1 MQIWLKIAQIISAIM
16 LMVVI
21 LLQSRGAS
29 LSGVFGGSN
38 SVYRTKRG
46 VEKGLFYATIVL
58 AVIFGGLAI
67 ASLILSKQ

>member
-1 MQIWLKIAQIISAIM
+1 MQIWLKIAQIISAVL

-46 VEKGLFYATIVL
+46 LEKTLFYATIVL
-58 AVIFGGLAI
+58 AVIFCGIALASVI
-67 ASLILSKQ
+67 VVKQ

>member
-46 VEKGLFYATIVL
+46 VEKTLFYATIVL
-58 AVIFGGLAI
+58 AVVFCGIALASVIFV
-67 ASLILSKQ
+67 K

>member
-1 MQIWLKIAQIISAIM
+1 MEIWLKIAQIISAVL

-46 VEKGLFYATIVL
+46 VEKTLFYATIVL
-58 AVIFGGLAI
+58 AVAFCGIALA
-67 ASLILSKQ
+67 SVFVGRQ